1 MLEKEIIDLERT
13 VIVGIVPQR
22 QSEEKL
28 KEYLDELEFLTV
40 TAGGQVNKRFSQKMD
55 QPNPKT
61 FLGTG
66 KMEEINVYTREHNIS
81 TVIFDDELSPS
92 QQKNISKI
100 LDCKILDRTNLIL
113 DIFAQRAETS
123 YARTQ
128 VELAQCQY
136 LLPRLSGMW
145 THLERQKG
153 GIGLRG
159 PGETEI
165 ETDRRIVRDRIAL
178 LKDKIKV
185 IDKQMGVQ
193 RGNRGA
199 MVRVAIIGYTNVGKS
214 TLMNV
219 VSKSEVFVEDKLF
232 ATLDTTVRKV
242 VIKNLPFLLSD
253 TVGFIRKLPTQL
265 IESFKSTLDEVRE
278 ADLLLHVVDISHPEF
293 EHHIESVNK
302 ILEDIKAADKP
313 QIMVFNKID
322 AYKHLEI
329 EQDDLMT
336 EKTNRHNTLEEWKST
351 WMSKLGSDNALFISA
366 TNKENIEEF
375 REKVYESVRQIHIT
389 RFPYNKFLYPDYHEA
404 VDKETAE
411 DEANEI

>member
-1 MLEKEIIDLERT
+1 M
-13 VIVGIVPQR
+13 
-22 QSEEKL
+22 
-28 KEYLDELEFLTV
+28 
-40 TAGGQVNKRFSQKMD
+40 
-55 QPNPKT
+55 
-61 FLGTG
+61 
-66 KMEEINVYTREHNIS
+66 
-81 TVIFDDELSPS
+81 
-92 QQKNISKI
+92 
-100 LDCKILDRTNLIL
+100 DRTNLIL

-178 LKDKIKV
+178 LKEKIKI
-185 IDKQMGVQ
+185 IDKQQGVQ

-199 MVRVAIIGYTNVGKS
+199 MVRVALIGYTNVGKS

-219 VSKSEVFVEDKLF
+219 VSKSDVFVEDKLF

-278 ADLLLHVVDISHPEF
+278 ADLLLHIVDISHPEF
-293 EHHIESVNK
+293 ENHIESVNK
-302 ILEDIKAADKP
+302 ILEDIKASDKP

-329 EQDDLMT
+329 EEDDLMT
-336 EKTNRHNTLEEWKST
+336 EKTNRHNTLEEWKAT

-404 VDKETAE
+404 VEKETDDNDT
-411 DEANEI
+411 DEI